1 MKRRMKKSGNDCSK
15 LEMNFGKYRE
25 AILYIFF
32 GGCTTFVNIIV
43 YYICAHLLLLA
54 TAPSTVIAWI
64 LSVAFAYL
72 TNRIYVF
79 ESRSRGLAAI
89 LREIGAFVS
98 CRLLTGVMDLAIM
111 YVCVDLLHFNDLI
124 IKIISNVLV
133 IVLNYVASKLLIFRK
148 K

>member
-1 MKRRMKKSGNDCSK
+1 MLIRLKQLFIRYK
-15 LEMNFGKYRE
+15 EM
-25 AILYIFF
+25 ILYLFF
-32 GGCTTFVNIIV
+32 GGCTTLVNIIV

-79 ESRSRGLAAI
+79 KSCSRGLAAI

-124 IKIISNVLV
+124 IKIISNILV
-133 IVLNYVASKLLIFRK
+133 IVLNYIASKLLIFRK

>member
-1 MKRRMKKSGNDCSK
+1 MLKRLKQLFIRYK
-15 LEMNFGKYRE
+15 EM
-25 AILYIFF
+25 ILYLFF
-32 GGCTTFVNIIV
+32 GGCTTLVNIIV
-43 YYICAHLLLLA
+43 YYICAHLLSLA
-54 TAPSTVIAWI
+54 TVPATVIAWI
-64 LSVAFAYL
+64 LSVAFAYV

-79 ESRSRGLAAI
+79 ESRSRGLVAI

-111 YVCVDLLHFNDLI
+111 YICVDLLHFNDLI
-124 IKIISNVLV
+124 IKIISNILV

>member
-1 MKRRMKKSGNDCSK
+1 MLKYLKQLFIRYK
-15 LEMNFGKYRE
+15 EM
-25 AILYIFF
+25 ILYLFF
-32 GGCTTFVNIIV
+32 GGCTTLVNIIV

-54 TAPSTVIAWI
+54 TVPATVIAWI
-64 LSVAFAYL
+64 LSVAFAYV

-79 ESRSRGLAAI
+79 ESRSRGLVAI

-111 YVCVDLLHFNDLI
+111 YICVDLLHFNDLI
-124 IKIISNVLV
+124 IKIISNILV
-133 IVLNYVASKLLIFRK
+133 IVLNYIASKLLIFRK

>member
-1 MKRRMKKSGNDCSK
+1 MLKYLKQLFIRYK
-15 LEMNFGKYRE
+15 EM
-25 AILYIFF
+25 ILYLFF
-32 GGCTTFVNIIV
+32 GGCTTLVNIIV

-54 TAPSTVIAWI
+54 TVPATVIAWI
-64 LSVAFAYL
+64 LSVAFAYV

-79 ESRSRGLAAI
+79 ESRSRGLVAI

-111 YVCVDLLHFNDLI
+111 YICVDLLHFNDLI

>member
-1 MKRRMKKSGNDCSK
+1 MLKYLKQLFIRYK
-15 LEMNFGKYRE
+15 EM
-25 AILYIFF
+25 ILYLFF
-32 GGCTTFVNIIV
+32 GGCTTLVNIIV

-54 TAPSTVIAWI
+54 TVPATVIAWI
-64 LSVAFAYL
+64 LSVAFAYV

-79 ESRSRGLAAI
+79 ESRSRGLVAI

-111 YVCVDLLHFNDLI
+111 YICVDLLHFNDLI
-124 IKIISNVLV
+124 IKIISNILV

>member
-1 MKRRMKKSGNDCSK
+1 M
-15 LEMNFGKYRE
+15 
-25 AILYIFF
+25 ILYLFF
-32 GGCTTFVNIIV
+32 GGCTTLVNIIV

-54 TAPSTVIAWI
+54 TVPATVIAWI
-64 LSVAFAYL
+64 LSVAFAYV

-79 ESRSRGLAAI
+79 ESRSRGLVAI

-111 YVCVDLLHFNDLI
+111 YICVDLLHFNDLI
-124 IKIISNVLV
+124 IKIISNILV